1 MSNERQNGTSYN
13 AEQSQPTFLDMQLPR
28 RKLLRWGLGAG
39 IAAAAG
45 NANISQ
51 IPDIVSGLIAGY
63 EYGPGFVSAIASDPG
78 AAWETWK
85 LIQEP
90 DETYRKSLFFGN
102 SLEYPKSAHNV
113 IIAFGDSNMVGA
125 EGKDRANSPISL
137 FKRKVRDKWGVTD
150 WEDYNIAHSGD
161 TTKLVIQNQLSS
173 QQARE
178 AFAKGDFCDV
188 WVNVGGND
196 FSSVANTPDE
206 FSEVREL
213 GQDPWKHP
221 DYLLK
226 YTPRLLENLDEFRHD
241 FHTLLST
248 LYELQGP
255 KIKHI
260 VIMSAPDFGKAPSIT
275 SQDIGDKKYHIP
287 LDDDFAS
294 KIVHNL
300 SIRMNNEMFAAASE
314 FHGQTGMK
322 IVGIDT
328 FKDSIFDRDQHLTV
342 EAVAA
347 IADDA
352 FSRVEFRAA

>member
-1 MSNERQNGTSYN
+1 MNTERQNGAAQN
-13 AEQSQPTFLDMQLPR
+13 PDESQPTFLDMRLPR
-28 RKLLRWGLGAG
+28 RRLLRWGLGAG
-39 IAAAAG
+39 IAASAG
-45 NANISQ
+45 NLNFTQ
-51 IPDIVSGLIAGY
+51 VPDIINGLKAGY
-63 EYGPGFVSAIASDPG
+63 EYGPGFVSAVASDPE

-90 DETYRKSLFFGN
+90 DETYRKSPFFGN
-102 SLEYPKSAHNV
+102 SLEYPTSAHNV
-113 IIAFGDSNMVGA
+113 LIAFGDSNMVGA
-125 EGKDRANSPISL
+125 EGRDRANSPVSL
-137 FKRKVRDKWGVTD
+137 FKRRVKDKWGTD

-161 TTKLVIQNQLSS
+161 TTKLVIQNQLQS
-173 QQARE
+173 QQAKE
-178 AFAKGDFCDV
+178 AFSKGDFCDV
-188 WVNVGGND
+188 WINVGGND

-206 FSEVREL
+206 FSEVKEL
-213 GQDPWKHP
+213 GQDPWRHP

-226 YTPRLLENLDEFRHD
+226 YTPRLLENLTVFRRD
-241 FHTLLST
+241 FHTLLSA
-248 LYELQGP
+248 LYEMQGA

-275 SQDIGDKKYHIP
+275 SQDVGDKKYHIP

-300 SIRMNNEMFAAASE
+300 SIRMNNEMFGAASE
-314 FHGQTGMK
+314 FHGQTGTK

-352 FSRVEFRAA
+352 FSRVEFHAA